1 MRERIEL
8 APLLKETV
16 TTPYSDLVTRPTGAA
31 IRGRIEEKI
40 QSSPHPTAHIDFSQI
55 RLLDFS
61 CADEVVAKLL
71 LSICGDRARCVVL
84 VNLTEAHRDALEHV
98 LETHG
103 LTVIGIMVED
113 GRPQII
119 GWRNADLVH
128 AFEAVQTLGA
138 GDSGRLASALGW
150 TIERAA
156 DALQSL
162 ALRGLVLA
170 ASGTFRPLPVR

>member
-8 APLLKETV
+8 APLLRETV

-31 IRGRIEEKI
+31 IRGRIEARI
-40 QSSPHPTAHIDFSQI
+40 QASPHPTAHIDFHQI

-71 LSICGDRARCVVL
+71 LSISGDRTRCVVL
-84 VNLTEAHRDALEHV
+84 VNLTDAHRDALEHV
-98 LETHG
+98 LEAHG
-103 LTVIGIMVED
+103 LTVIGILED
-113 GRPQII
+113 DRRPQII
-119 GWRNADLVH
+119 GWRSADLVH
-128 AFEAVQTLGA
+128 AFESVQTLGA
-138 GDSGRLASALGW
+138 GDAGRVASALGW

-162 ALRGLVLA
+162 ALRGMILA
-170 ASGTFRPLPVR
+170 ASGTFRPLPII

>member
-8 APLLKETV
+8 APLLRETV

-31 IRGRIEEKI
+31 MRNRIEARI
-40 QSSPHPTAHIDFSQI
+40 QASPHPTTHLDFGAI

-71 LSICGDRARCVVL
+71 LSICTDRARCVVL
-84 VNLTEAHRDALEHV
+84 TNLTDAHRDAIEHV

-103 LTVIGIMVED
+103 LTVIGIMALD
-113 GRPQII
+113 GRPALI

-128 AFEAVQTLGA
+128 AFEAVQSIGA
-138 GDSGRLASALGW
+138 GDSRRLADSLGW

-170 ASGTFRPLPVR
+170 ASGTFRPLPIL

>member
-8 APLLKETV
+8 APLLRETV
-16 TTPYSDLVTRPTGAA
+16 MTPYSDLVTRPTGAA
-31 IRGRIEEKI
+31 MRCRIEARI
-40 QSSPHPTAHIDFSQI
+40 QASPHPTTHLDFGAI

-71 LSICGDRARCVVL
+71 QSICCDRARCVVL
-84 VNLTEAHRDALEHV
+84 TNLTEAHREAIEHV

-113 GRPQII
+113 DRPQII
-119 GWRNADLVH
+119 GWRSGDLVH
-128 AFEAVQTLGA
+128 AFEAVQTIGA
-138 GDSGRLASALGW
+138 GDSGRLATALGW
-150 TIERAA
+150 TVERAA

-170 ASGTFRPLPVR
+170 ASGTFRPLPIL

>member
-1 MRERIEL
+1 MRELIEL
-8 APLLKETV
+8 ASLLKETV

-31 IRGRIEEKI
+31 MRGRIEAKI
-40 QSSPHPTAHIDFSQI
+40 QASPHPTAMLDFGAI

-84 VNLTEAHRDALEHV
+84 VNLTETHREAIEHV

-103 LTVIGIMVED
+103 LTVIGLMETD
-113 GRPQII
+113 HRPEMI
-119 GWRNADLVH
+119 GWRTADLLL
-128 AFEAVQTLGA
+128 AFEAVQALGP
-138 GDSGRLASALGW
+138 GDSGRLAAALGW
-150 TIERAA
+150 TVERAA

-170 ASGTFRPLPVR
+170 ASGTFRPLPIV

>member
-31 IRGRIEEKI
+31 IRGRIEAKI
-40 QSSPHPTAHIDFSQI
+40 QASPHPTTHLDFGEI

-71 LSICGDRARCVVL
+71 LSMSQDRSRGVVL
-84 VNLTEAHRDALEHV
+84 VNLSEAHREAIEHV

-103 LTVIGIMVED
+103 LTVIGILAQEP
-113 GRPQII
+113 GPQLM
-119 GWRNADLVH
+119 GWRSGDMVL
-128 AFEAVQTLGA
+128 AFEAVQSLGA
-138 GDSGRLASALGW
+138 GDSSRLADSLGW
-150 TIERAA
+150 TVERSA

-162 ALRGLVLA
+162 ALRGLILA
-170 ASGTFRPLPVR
+170 ASGTFRPLPLL